1 MESRAVDSRAGA
13 PASDLR
19 PTAPWWRRPGARS
32 LALLGA
38 FAVLTATVEL
48 SWWRVL
54 DHTLNDWAA
63 AHRVMT
69 LWRAGKVIFDVAT
82 PEVALP
88 ITLVLGAL
96 VAWRRRRWQILGDA
110 AVRVGLVVAAVLVL
124 KPLIAAPGP
133 TRNSMGPHGGAFPS
147 GHTTSTVVCV
157 ALVLAWAGRP
167 RSVTGRVAVDA
178 AVVAVVGVTVI
189 YLSYHYLSDVV
200 GGVVLGTLIAT
211 APLPFLRRRDD
222 V

>member
-1 MESRAVDSRAGA
+1 M
-13 PASDLR
+13 
-19 PTAPWWRRPGARS
+19 
-32 LALLGA
+32 
-38 FAVLTATVEL
+38 LTATVEL